1 MTITMERHR
10 LMDASGTRYTVEI
23 IRTCGRYE
31 VRMDGEFYATA
42 ESIAE
47 AEDEVFDIA
56 KNYKLM

>member
-10 LMDASGTRYTVEI
+10 LMDASGARYTIEI
-23 IRTCGRYE
+23 IRTRGRYE
-31 VRMDGEFYATA
+31 IRMNGEFYATA

-56 KNYKLM
+56 KRKRLM